1 MDKPEETPLPLT
13 DASRKVAHRF
23 FVILENRLQ
32 LLMVEAQEERERVL
46 LFIWLGLG
54 IVVFALL
61 AGVALTVVVAV
72 AFWRHSPVIALLAL
86 TGVYCAAAVFLYT
99 RLLRL
104 QRDWQT
110 LPETLDQLRKD
121 RECLE
126 KSIS

>member
-1 MDKPEETPLPLT
+1 MDKPEETSLPLT

-23 FVILENRLQ
+23 FIILENRLQ
-32 LLMVEAQEERERVL
+32 LFMVEAQEERERVL

-72 AFWRHSPVIALLAL
+72 AFWNRSPVIALLVLTAL
-86 TGVYCAAAVFLYT
+86 YGTTACFLYT

-126 KSIS
+126 KSFS